1 MVRGQQTN
9 KKNRRIFPFL
19 LTSQHILDNMVE
31 SYLIVSMRHDI
42 SVQKKKTRR
51 WHDTESIYYYSAITR
66 TRIYTLCYIIII
78 FSLLL
83 IALVAA
89 GGVQ

>member
-31 SYLIVSMRHDI
+31 SYLIVTMRHDI
-42 SVQKKKTRR
+42 SVQNKKKRVDGTIPRA
-51 WHDTESIYYYSAITR
+51 SIIM
-66 TRIYTLCYIIII
+66 
-78 FSLLL
+78 
-83 IALVAA
+83 AL
-89 GGVQ
+89 